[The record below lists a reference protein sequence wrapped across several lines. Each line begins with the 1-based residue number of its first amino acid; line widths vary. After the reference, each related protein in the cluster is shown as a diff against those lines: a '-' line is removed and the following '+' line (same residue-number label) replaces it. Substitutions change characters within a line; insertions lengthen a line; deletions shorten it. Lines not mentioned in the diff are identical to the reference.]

1 MKTVFDKTTRDELI
15 TRINALNATNT
26 AQWGKMNLNQMV
38 KHCMLWEE
46 MIQGDKEYK
55 QAFIGRL
62 FGKMALKKLTKD
74 ESPLQRNTP
83 TTEELKQLEN
93 CNLTEDKAKWVEY
106 IEKYT
111 NFSKQ
116 GFIHPF
122 FGPMT
127 DGQIGILA
135 YKHADH
141 HLRQFGG

>member
-38 KHCMLWEE
+38 KHCRLWEE

-83 TTEELKQLEN
+83 TTKELKQLEN